1 MPVDIIID
9 GQFGSSGKGLY
20 AGWLAQQ
27 GERYDAYA
35 VTSSPN
41 AGHTLIDTV
50 DGDERVTVA
59 TYLPMGGVVNDHG
72 TIYLSSASVIDI
84 EKLAME
90 CHFLGVSPFRVCI
103 DPSAS
108 ILYSL
113 FVTEDKR
120 SVAEI
125 GSTGSGTG
133 PARAHKIRRIPG
145 NRCTAAAHVDTLKQY
160 GFTVARLADD
170 PRAHDGKSRILAEV
184 AQGYGLS
191 LNSKYYPY
199 CTSTNISVA
208 QTLADLRLHP
218 SALGDVHM
226 TIRTLPIRVGNPDNG
241 TSGPFPHD
249 SVELSW
255 EELGFEPEYS
265 TVTGR
270 ERRVASFSRS
280 QFAEA
285 CRELQPDY
293 VFVNF
298 LNYLNEHDQKKLLS
312 GLRMTHKAVYFGG
325 YGPNV
330 DDIRRID

>member
-1 MPVDIIID
+1 
-9 GQFGSSGKGLY
+9 
-20 AGWLAQQ
+20 
-27 GERYDAYA
+27 
-35 VTSSPN
+35 
-41 AGHTLIDTV
+41 
-50 DGDERVTVA
+50 
-59 TYLPMGGVVNDHG
+59 MGGVVNDHG
-72 TIYLSSASVIDI
+72 TIYLSSASVVDI
-84 EKLAME
+84 KDLAME
-90 CHFLGVSPFRVCI
+90 CHFLGVSPSRVCI

-108 ILYSL
+108 ILYVL
-113 FVTEDKR
+113 FVSEDKR
-120 SVAEI
+120 SVIEI

-145 NRCTAAAHVDTLKQY
+145 NRCTAASHADTLKQY
-160 GFTVARLADD
+160 GFSVARLSDD
-170 PRAHDGKSRILAEV
+170 PRAYDGRSRILAEV

-191 LNSKYYPY
+191 LNSEYYPY

-226 TIRTLPIRVGNPDNG
+226 AIRTFPIRVRNPENG

-255 EELGFEPEYS
+255 EELGVEPETS

-270 ERRVASFSRS
+270 QRRIATFSHS

-285 CRELQPDY
+285 CRELRPDY

-298 LNYLNEHDQKKLLS
+298 LNYMKEHDQKKLLS
-312 GLRMTHKAVYFGG
+312 DLKLAHDAIYFGG
-325 YGPNV
+325 YGPTVN
-330 DDIRRID
+330 DIRRID